1 MAISVIPDVAGVGNS
16 VRDSNGLNNKFKI
29 VQQNKASQE
38 PHLKDLGTQSKSAK
52 EFGHQ
57 VDMGSGGGVGMTKI
71 NTAESTKASI
81 TETGKGA
88 RISELI

>member
-16 VRDSNGLNNKFKI
+16 ARDSSGLNNNFKV
-29 VQQNKASQE
+29 VQQNKASNE
-38 PHLKDLGTQSKSAK
+38 PHLKDLGTQSKAAK
-52 EFGHQ
+52 EFGTP
-57 VDMGSGGGVGMTKI
+57 VDAGAGVGLTKV

-88 RISELI
+88 RISQLI

>member
-16 VRDSNGLNNKFKI
+16 VRDSNGLNNKFKV
-29 VQQNKASQE
+29 VQQNKASNE
-38 PHLKDLGTQSKSAK
+38 PHLKDLGTQSKSTK
-52 EFGHQ
+52 EFGAP
-57 VDMGSGGGVGMTKI
+57 VDAGAGVGMTKV